1 MNKIICDICGTSYP
15 DTEDC
20 CPICGC
26 SRDAAGSFLG
36 GDILEQG
43 ADEDIQDQDVP
54 RKRKE
59 IFDFDEVNSASE
71 ADNITYAE
79 TDYDEQEE
87 DDEEET
93 PRHNTLIVIV
103 LTVIIALLL
112 MAAGFIFVR
121 YFLPNMGGK
130 ADVAPQTT
138 QITETAFLET
148 TELSIPCQELYII
161 SGKTVE
167 LNENGQM
174 FLLHVKAS
182 PENTTDKIIFTS
194 GDESIAT
201 VTEDGRITAVA
212 EGETVI
218 TIRCGVSTMECP
230 VTVKYVEET
239 TVATTEAVETVM
251 AGETVPATEADSAS
265 GETEAT
271 AATQETKAAEETKS
285 TEATAST
292 QPVNLKKVT
301 LKLKKSDIRLG
312 VYYEYKLLLDCDLEQ
327 NEVQWSSEHP
337 YIASVDENGVVKAI
351 KSGTTAITATYGD
364 QKVQCIVRCS

>member
-15 DTEDC
+15 DTADC

-26 SRDAAGSFLG
+26 SRDAADGILG
-36 GDILEQG
+36 GDLLEQT
-43 ADEDIQDQDVP
+43 AEETVQDSP

-59 IFDFDEVNSASE
+59 IFDYDEVNSEPEEESV
-71 ADNITYAE
+71 TYAQ
-79 TDYDEQEE
+79 TDYDEEE
-87 DDEEET
+87 DEAEEEE
-93 PRHNTLIVIV
+93 PRQNTLVVIV
-103 LTVIIALLL
+103 LTVLIALLL

-121 YFLPNMGGK
+121 YFLPNIGGK
-130 ADVAPQTT
+130 ADAVPQTT
-138 QITETAFLET
+138 QETELASTETT
-148 TELSIPCQELYII
+148 VLSIPCQELYII

-167 LNENGQM
+167 LNEEGQM

-182 PENTTDKIIFTS
+182 PENTTDKILFTS
-194 GDESIAT
+194 GDESVAT
-201 VTEDGRITAVA
+201 VTEDGKITAVS

-218 TIRCGVSTMECP
+218 SISCCVSVMECP

-239 TVATTEAVETVM
+239 TAAATEAIETVAT
-251 AGETVPATEADSAS
+251 GETVPEEANDATEAQADTAAA
-265 GETEAT
+265 TEAT
-271 AATQETKAAEETKS
+271 AAAQT
-285 TEATAST
+285 
-292 QPVNLKKVT
+292 NLKNVT
-301 LKLKKSDIRLG
+301 LKLKKTDIRLG

-351 KSGTTAITATYGD
+351 KAGTTAITATYGD

>member
-1 MNKIICDICGTSYP
+1 MSKIICDICGTSYP
-15 DTEDC
+15 DTADC

-26 SRDAAGSFLG
+26 SRDAAGSILG
-36 GDILEQG
+36 GDLLEQT
-43 ADEDIQDQDVP
+43 ADESAQEQEFP

-59 IFDFDEVNSASE
+59 IFDFDEVNSESDE
-71 ADNITYAE
+71 EQVTYAE
-79 TDYDEQEE
+79 TDYDE
-87 DDEEET
+87 EEEEEAEE
-93 PRHNTLIVIV
+93 PRQNTLVVIV
-103 LTVIIALLL
+103 LTVLIALLL

-130 ADVAPQTT
+130 ADAVPQTT
-138 QITETAFLET
+138 YPTEAVSTET
-148 TELSIPCQELYII
+148 TEPGIPCQELYII

-167 LNENGQM
+167 LNEEGQM

-182 PENTTDKIIFTS
+182 PENTTDKILFVS

-201 VTEDGRITAVA
+201 VTEDGKITAVS

-239 TVATTEAVETVM
+239 VPPTTEAPETL
-251 AGETVPATEADSAS
+251 ATEATEGAAEPQNA
-265 GETEAT
+265 ETEAPAAAEPT
-271 AATQETKAAEETKS
+271 EAATTPAAPAQT
-285 TEATAST
+285 
-292 QPVNLKKVT
+292 NLKNVT
-301 LKLKKSDIRLG
+301 LKLKKTDIRLG
-312 VYYEYKLLLDCDLEQ
+312 VYYEYKLLLDCGLEQ
-327 NEVQWSSEHP
+327 NEVQWTSEHP

-351 KSGTTAITATYGD
+351 KAGTTAITATYGD